1 MYNARDPVTYE
12 KTKTKKKK
20 TVASSTPHHDP
31 NAAEEDTAADC
42 VVSDAVGRYATP
54 FYP

>member
-1 MYNARDPVTYE
+1 MLETLSPMKKR
-12 KTKTKKKK
+12 KQKKK

-54 FYP
+54 FYPW